1 MTTHPARIELPPH
14 GCISLVGMAGS
25 GKTTVGSLLAGSLHF
40 AHLDT
45 DRYYE
50 ACYGA
55 FLQDILDSL
64 GLEGFRRAEEEMVAS
79 LDLACCVISTGG
91 SVIYGARAVARLKA
105 MGPVVFLHAPL
116 EAVRL
121 RVGDAQGRGLAI
133 APGQDIDA
141 LYRERHPLYQAAAD
155 ITLDTDGLAPAQCVT
170 AILAALR
177 HPTSPA

>member
-1 MTTHPARIELPPH
+1 MTTHTARIELPAH
-14 GCISLVGMAGS
+14 GCISLIGMAGS
-25 GKTTVGSLLAGSLHF
+25 GKTTVGSLLAENLHF

-50 ACYGA
+50 ACYGT

-64 GLEGFRRAEEEMVAS
+64 GLEGFRQAEEEMVTS
-79 LDLACCVISTGG
+79 LDLASCVISTGG
-91 SVIYGARAVARLKA
+91 SVIYGTKAVARLRA

-116 EAVRL
+116 EAVRR

-141 LYRERHPLYQAAAD
+141 LYQERQPLYQAAAD
-155 ITLDTDGLAPAQCVT
+155 MTLDTEGLTPAQCVA
-170 AILAALR
+170 AILAVLER
-177 HPTSPA
+177 PSPPA